1 MTGDGTIF
9 KRHPYRVSFGGRDLG
24 ILAEIPE
31 IKVSRRCREMFLY
44 DETGAE
50 EEAAE
55 IVDARATVTVTSCD
69 IATALELTA
78 EFAVG
83 DNVLADERCGELALT
98 PPEESGERT
107 LTFPRAALLPD
118 LEYVPSAENHRAKLT
133 FRARPDDSGTLFS
146 FDFD

>member
-24 ILAEIPE
+24 ILAEIPA
-31 IKVSRRCREMFLY
+31 IRVTRRCREMLLY
-44 DETGAE
+44 DEAGAE

-69 IATALELTA
+69 VATALELAA

-83 DNVLADERCGELALT
+83 DNVLAEARCDELTLA
-98 PPEESGERT
+98 PPEDSGERT
-107 LTFPRAALLPD
+107 LRFPRAALLPD
-118 LEYVPSAENHRAKLT
+118 LEYEPSAENHRARLT
-133 FRARPDDSGTLFS
+133 FRARPDGSGVLFS
-146 FDFD
+146 FA